1 MYRKRTC
8 HLSASSK
15 DFTARPFREM
25 CVQRSCVGTLRAC
38 QSSRVI
44 PAIVCTPTLLTS
56 YLSTPHARSRE
67 PRKYRADN
75 RIRSKNSTWSLPDT
89 VWGRKLYSS
98 LLIGT
103 DWRPNLTSQ
112 SFKPSSLR
120 RAILAPDAKAEFIT
134 LKATAL
140 CLLFAHVVCYKA
152 LKVTR
157 LQEPADGELEEA
169 QVSPHHWNV
178 AVGFASLTTSAA
190 TSTSPLWIRSKQF
203 LISGC
208 LMS

>member
-1 MYRKRTC
+1 MAVYRKHTC

-15 DFTARPFREM
+15 NFTAGPFREM
-25 CVQRSCVGTLRAC
+25 CVQRSCLGTLRVC

-44 PAIVCTPTLLTS
+44 PAIVCRPTPLTS
-56 YLSTPHARSRE
+56 YLSTHHARSRE
-67 PRKYRADN
+67 PRKYRVDN
-75 RIRSKNSTWSLPDT
+75 RIRGKSSTWSLPDT
-89 VWGRKLYSS
+89 VWGKKLYFS

-103 DWRPNLTSQ
+103 GWRPNLTPQ

-134 LKATAL
+134 LKTTAL

-157 LQEPADGELEEA
+157 LQEPADGGLEGGTG
-169 QVSPHHWNV
+169 VSSPLKCGCRLCIPNHLCCHLY
-178 AVGFASLTTSAA
+178 FASLNK
-190 TSTSPLWIRSKQF
+190 KQTVF
-203 LISGC
+203 D
-208 LMS
+208 